1 MIGPWA
7 GALLG
12 LAAAPL
18 LRAAAVRHAV
28 PYGEPLRQCCPA
40 GGWAS
45 RARWPNGRCAGC
57 GEAGTPPRPGAVE
70 LVAVAVGAALGS
82 AATDAGTAALFCWAG
97 LFGVVLGFVDAA
109 VLRLPDALTLPLF
122 AGTAVLLPLADHRPA
137 VLLRCLLAAAA
148 LGLLYGGLAL
158 LLPIG
163 LGDAKLAP
171 SLGAVLGLYGWG
183 AVGGGVF
190 AAFLL
195 GGVWGVLLLVTR
207 RAGRGDA
214 LPFGPPL
221 LLGTLLA
228 VLAAA

>member
-28 PYGEPLRQCCPA
+28 PYGEPPHTCCPA
-40 GGWAS
+40 GRW
-45 RARWPNGRCAGC
+45 RRWPGGRCPGC
-57 GEAGTPPRPGAVE
+57 GETAAGPRPGAVE
-70 LVAVAVGAALGS
+70 AVAAAVGAALG
-82 AATDAGTAALFCWAG
+82 AAADAGSAPLFCWVG

-122 AGTAVLLPLADHRPA
+122 AGTAVLLPLADHRPQ
-137 VLLRCLLAAAA
+137 VLLRCVLAAAA
-148 LGLLYGGLAL
+148 LGLLYGALAL

-171 SLGAVLGLYGWG
+171 SLGAVLGLYGWS
-183 AVGGGVF
+183 AVAGGVF

-195 GGVWGVLLLVTR
+195 GGVWGMVLLATR

-221 LLGTLLA
+221 LLGALVA

>member
-7 GALLG
+7 GALTG
-12 LAAAPL
+12 LAAAPV
-18 LRAAAVRHAV
+18 LRAAAVRYAV
-28 PYGEPLRQCCPA
+28 PYGEPLRHCCPA
-40 GGWAS
+40 GRVG
-45 RARWPNGRCAGC
+45 RWPNGRCPGCADAAAG
-57 GEAGTPPRPGAVE
+57 PRPGAVE
-70 LVAVAVGAALGS
+70 AVAVLVGAALGS
-82 AATDAGTAALFCWAG
+82 VAGAGSVALFCWVGA
-97 LFGVVLGFVDAA
+97 FGVLLGFVDAA
-109 VLRLPDALTLPLF
+109 VLRLPDALTLPLA
-122 AGTAVLLPLADHRPA
+122 AGTAVLLPFADHRPA

-158 LLPIG
+158 VVPIG

-171 SLGAVLGLYGWG
+171 SLGAVLGLYGWR

-190 AAFLL
+190 GAFLL
-195 GGVWGVLLLVTR
+195 GGVWGALLLLTR

-221 LLGTLLA
+221 LAGALLA

>member
-1 MIGPWA
+1 MIGPWV

-28 PYGEPLRQCCPA
+28 PYGEPLRHCCPA
-40 GGWAS
+40 G
-45 RARWPNGRCAGC
+45 RWGRLPTGRCTGC
-57 GEAGTPPRPGAVE
+57 GDASAQLRPGAVE
-70 LVAVAVGAALGS
+70 AAAVAVGAALGWAADGGS
-82 AATDAGTAALFCWAG
+82 ALLFCWVG

-109 VLRLPDALTLPLF
+109 VLRLPDALTLRLA
-122 AGTAVLLPLADHRPA
+122 AGTAVLLPLADHRPQ

-171 SLGAVLGLYGWG
+171 SLGAVLGLYGWS
-183 AVGGGVF
+183 AVVGGVF

-195 GGVWGVLLLVTR
+195 GGVWGAVLLVTR

-221 LLGTLLA
+221 LLGALLA

>member
-7 GALLG
+7 GALIG
-12 LAAAPL
+12 LAAAAP
-18 LRAAAVRHAV
+18 LRAAVVRHAV
-28 PYGEPLRQCCPA
+28 PYGEPLRLCCPA
-40 GGWAS
+40 GRFGRLPA
-45 RARWPNGRCAGC
+45 GRCPGC
-57 GEAGTPPRPGAVE
+57 GDRAAGPAPGTVEA
-70 LVAVAVGAALGS
+70 VAAAVGAALGL
-82 AATDAGTAALFCWAG
+82 AADPGTAALLCWAG
-97 LFGVVLGFVDAA
+97 LFGVLLGFVDTA
-109 VLRLPDALTLPLF
+109 VLRLPDALTLPLA
-122 AGTAVLLPLADHRPA
+122 AGTAVLLPFADHRPA

-158 LLPIG
+158 LVPIG

-183 AVGGGVF
+183 AVVSGVF

-195 GGVWGVLLLVTR
+195 GGLWGVLLLLTR

-221 LLGTLLA
+221 LLGALVALLA
-228 VLAAA
+228 AL

>member
-1 MIGPWA
+1 VEA
-7 GALLG
+7 V
-12 LAAAPL
+12 AA
-18 LRAAAVRHAV
+18 
-28 PYGEPLRQCCPA
+28 
-40 GGWAS
+40 
-45 RARWPNGRCAGC
+45 
-57 GEAGTPPRPGAVE
+57 
-70 LVAVAVGAALGS
+70 AVGAALGT
-82 AATDAGTAALFCWAG
+82 AADAGSAALFCWVG

-122 AGTAVLLPLADHRPA
+122 AGTVVLLPIADHRPA
-137 VLLRCLLAAAA
+137 VLLRCLLAAVA

-183 AVGGGVF
+183 AVAGGVF

-195 GGVWGVLLLVTR
+195 GGVWGAGLLLTR

-221 LLGTLLA
+221 LAGALLA